1 MKKTEM
7 ETLVELQSV
16 DGQIYALKAYREE
29 KPEVITVMRNSL
41 LEKEKA
47 IKGIEDGLKA
57 IQVKRK
63 EKEVDLASKEAG
75 IKKYNLQLMSV
86 KTNKEYTSLQ
96 NEIEGLKADNSVLE
110 EEILNFM
117 EEIDLLKE
125 RISKENESLIQEK
138 SRVELEEKKL
148 NLELQTIDEE
158 LKVLCSKRDSI
169 LPVIDHAVL
178 SMYEKIL
185 ANKNGVAV
193 VSLVGE
199 ACQGCFIR
207 VPPQVINEI
216 MMEDKLIICD
226 NCSRILYIN
235 E

>member
-29 KPEVITVMRNSL
+29 KPKVITVMRNSL

-47 IKGIEDGLKA
+47 IKGLEDGLKV

-63 EKEVDLASKEAG
+63 EKEVDLASKEAA

-96 NEIEGLKADNSVLE
+96 NEIEGLKANNSVLE

-117 EEIDLLKE
+117 EEIDLLRM

-138 SRVELEEKKL
+138 NKVELEEKKL

-158 LKVLCSKRDSI
+158 LKVLCSRRDSL
-169 LPVIDHAVL
+169 LPEIEHTVL

-185 ANKNGVAV
+185 VNKNGVAV

-199 ACQGCFIR
+199 ACQGCFMR

>member
-29 KPEVITVMRNSL
+29 KPKVITVIRNSL

-47 IKGIEDGLKA
+47 IKGLEDGLKV

-63 EKEVDLASKEAG
+63 EKEVDLASKEAA

-117 EEIDLLKE
+117 EEIDLLRM

-138 SRVELEEKKL
+138 NKVELEEKKL

-158 LKVLCSKRDSI
+158 LKVLCSRRDSL
-169 LPVIDHAVL
+169 LPAIEHTVL

-185 ANKNGVAV
+185 VNKNGVAV

-199 ACQGCFIR
+199 ACQGCFMR

>member
-1 MKKTEM
+1 MKKTGM

-29 KPEVITVMRNSL
+29 KPKVITVMRNSL

-47 IKGIEDGLKA
+47 IKGLEDGLKV

-63 EKEVDLASKEAG
+63 EKEVDLASKEAA

-117 EEIDLLKE
+117 EEIDLLRM

-138 SRVELEEKKL
+138 NKVELEEKKL

-158 LKVLCSKRDSI
+158 LKVLCSRRDSL
-169 LPVIDHAVL
+169 LPAIEHTVL

-185 ANKNGVAV
+185 VNKNGVAV

-199 ACQGCFIR
+199 ACQGCFMR